1 MAGRGYH
8 RVQSP
13 DGMSPVL
20 LFIPLPMSIK
30 RIETVVLA
38 ADLAGTA
45 VFALEGALAAMHRGL
60 DLLGVMVLSFVVALG
75 GGVIRDLLIGA
86 TPPNAVRDWRYA
98 VLAFVT
104 GLLSFVFH
112 GAARELP
119 ALLVTTLDAAGLA
132 LFAVAGAQKALN
144 FGIGPF
150 IATLMGTLTG
160 VGGGAIR
167 DLLLARVPL
176 VLVADIYA
184 SAAFVG
190 GVALVTARRLGV
202 PPVAAALLG
211 GAVCFVLRMLA
222 ATHGW
227 QLPKAAV

>member
-1 MAGRGYH
+1 M
-8 RVQSP
+8 P
-13 DGMSPVL
+13 IL
-20 LFIPLPMSIK
+20 LFTKLSTPMK

-38 ADLAGTA
+38 ADLAGTV
-45 VFALEGALAAMHRGL
+45 VFGLEGAFAAMQGGL

-86 TPPNAVRDWRYA
+86 TPPNAVRDWRYP

-104 GLLSFVFH
+104 GLLTFVFH

-119 ALLVTTLDAAGLA
+119 PMVVTTLDAAGLA
-132 LFAVAGAQKALN
+132 LFACAGTQKALN
-144 FGIGPF
+144 YGIGPF
-150 IATLMGTLTG
+150 IATLMGTVTG
-160 VGGGAIR
+160 VGGGVIR

-176 VLVADIYA
+176 ILVADIYA

-190 GVALVTARRLGV
+190 GVALVAARRFGV

-222 ATHGW
+222 VTHGW
-227 QLPKAAV
+227 QLPKATMR